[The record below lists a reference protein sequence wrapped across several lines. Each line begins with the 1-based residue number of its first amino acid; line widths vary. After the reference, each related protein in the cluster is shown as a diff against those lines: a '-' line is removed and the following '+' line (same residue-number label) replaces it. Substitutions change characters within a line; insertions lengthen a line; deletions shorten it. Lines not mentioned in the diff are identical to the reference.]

1 MKLLKLGTM
10 LIIIFTL
17 FIIIGCNFSIS
28 NYGKEADIR
37 GSITSINK
45 STGDSTGDIIG
56 SILIEG
62 NIEKDTE
69 YDKASVTITKDTR
82 IFESKRG
89 TLIKA
94 SFGSL
99 KPNQRVQ
106 ALFTGPVAESY
117 PVQVK
122 AKEVVILE

>member
-1 MKLLKLGTM
+1 MP
-10 LIIIFTL
+10 IIIFTL

-28 NYGKEADIR
+28 NYGKESDIR
-37 GSITSINK
+37 GSITNIYK
-45 STGDSTGDIIG
+45 ATEDSTGDIIG

-69 YDKASVTITKDTR
+69 FDKASVTITKETHV
-82 IFESKRG
+82 FESKSG
-89 TLIKA
+89 KLIKA
-94 SFGSL
+94 SFDSL

-106 ALFTGPVAESY
+106 ALFTGPVMTSY
-117 PVQVK
+117 PVQGT